1 MNKQLFNL
9 FLTSLA
15 KKPKLADWEI
25 RETHLRNNLG
35 VKGKR
40 KGGQKGKG
48 NNQPSLPS
56 SAQPAALA
64 SAPVQEEQESRRR
77 RKSSIEDILPGA
89 LLAFAGRRKKNA
101 KSPGRP
107 ESPLPATHTLKSV
120 WNPKGITSKFSRKR
134 NDKSLIIQAEKYSN
148 DIFHPVHLYNNINF
162 KSYNNE
168 RYQQK
173 NYKSYN
179 NKNVTTIKLQYYNK
193 KLKSYNN

>member
-1 MNKQLFNL
+1 MSDNMNKQLFNL

-40 KGGQKGKG
+40 KGGQKAKG

-56 SAQPAALA
+56 SAALA

-77 RKSSIEDILPGA
+77 RKSSIDDILPGA
-89 LLAFAGRRKKNA
+89 LLAFAGRRKKA

-107 ESPLPATHTLKSV
+107 ESPLPSTHTLQSV
-120 WNPKGITSKFSRKR
+120 WNPKGLTSKLKV
-134 NDKSLIIQAEKYSN
+134 LA
-148 DIFHPVHLYNNINF
+148 
-162 KSYNNE
+162 
-168 RYQQK
+168 
-173 NYKSYN
+173 
-179 NKNVTTIKLQYYNK
+179 K
-193 KLKSYNN
+193 KK